1 MSDPSFE
8 YSVATLIVLLM
19 VFWYTCK
26 CIGSK
31 EKNNTACLRPHLQLQ
46 RQPRQPRQNQ
56 RRNPADSDSDDEE
69 FPSGQAVPRRSVR
82 ERYAGACR
90 RPTSERY
97 SNIGQAESSLLYGD
111 VPIRIGSSTGSPII
125 WTVDGVLEVPN
136 SKSAMSKLYDVD
148 RTQCYKIIDPSI

>member
-31 EKNNTACLRPHLQLQ
+31 EKNVTRCRRPHLRRLQ
-46 RQPRQPRQNQ
+46 PLSQRRPP

-69 FPSGQAVPRRSVR
+69 FQAVPRRSVR
-82 ERYAGACR
+82 ERYAGSHR

-97 SNIGQAESSLLYGD
+97 SNVGQGESSLLYGD

-148 RTQCYKIIDPSI
+148 RTQCYKMIDNSI